1 MKVVLVILMV
11 MVMMLLS
18 VMLLVIVIAILTVT
32 VMVTVEMVIQMLV
45 KIEVL
50 KKDIIVIKMMM
61 HADEMPYGLL
71 LPPLHVL
78 RLWMLL
84 W

>member
-1 MKVVLVILMV
+1 
-11 MVMMLLS
+11 
-18 VMLLVIVIAILTVT
+18 
-32 VMVTVEMVIQMLV
+32 MLV
-45 KIEVL
+45 QIKVL
-50 KKDIIVIKMMM
+50 MRDIIVIKLMM
-61 HADEMPYGLL
+61 HADEMPDGLL